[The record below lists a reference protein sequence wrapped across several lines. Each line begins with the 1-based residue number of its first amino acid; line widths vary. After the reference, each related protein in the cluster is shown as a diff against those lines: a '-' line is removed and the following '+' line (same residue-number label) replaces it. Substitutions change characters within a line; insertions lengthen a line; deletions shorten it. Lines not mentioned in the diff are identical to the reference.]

1 METKRSRYILLGL
14 TLLCVFLIGVSS
26 LREGIMDPLR
36 TGVGYLLVPIQSGVN
51 AVGAGIYKDLTD
63 YGKLKTALSEKEEL
77 EQRVGELI
85 EENNRLQAGQQE
97 LNRLR
102 ELYQLDQEYMQ
113 YETIG
118 ARVIAKDSGDWFQVF
133 RINKGSEDGV
143 QVDSNV
149 IAGGGLIGIV
159 TDVGANYATVRSI
172 IDDLSRVSA
181 MGLRTGDKCIIAG
194 DLTLYRDG
202 RLSITNITKDGD
214 IQDGDQIVTSNISS
228 KFLPGILIGYASDV
242 TIDPDHLTQSGYLIP
257 IADFDNLQEVLIITD
272 IKDTGEAAAQ

>member
-77 EQRVGELI
+77 ERRVGELI

-118 ARVIAKDSGDWFQVF
+118 ARVIAKDSGDCP
-133 RINKGSEDGV
+133 
-143 QVDSNV
+143 
-149 IAGGGLIGIV
+149 LP
-159 TDVGANYATVRSI
+159 
-172 IDDLSRVSA
+172 
-181 MGLRTGDKCIIAG
+181 AG
-194 DLTLYRDG
+194 DCGKSHSSAPG
-202 RLSITNITKDGD
+202 RTRCG
-214 IQDGDQIVTSNISS
+214 
-228 KFLPGILIGYASDV
+228 FP
-242 TIDPDHLTQSGYLIP
+242 
-257 IADFDNLQEVLIITD
+257 
-272 IKDTGEAAAQ
+272 

>member
-1 METKRSRYILLGL
+1 
-14 TLLCVFLIGVSS
+14 LCVLLIGVSS
-26 LREGIMDPLR
+26 LKEGIMDPLR

-51 AVGAGIYKDLTD
+51 AVGSSIYEELTD
-63 YGKLKTALSEKEEL
+63 YAQLKTALEEKEQL
-77 EQRVGELI
+77 EQRVGELT
-85 EENNRLQAGQQE
+85 EENNRLQAQQQE

-102 ELYQLDQEYMQ
+102 ELYQLDQDYMQ

-143 QVDSNV
+143 EVDSNV
-149 IAGGGLIGIV
+149 IAGGGLVGIV

-181 MGLRTGDKCIIAG
+181 MGLRTGDKCIVAG
-194 DLTLYRDG
+194 DLTLYQEG
-202 RLSITNITKDGD
+202 RLAITNITKDGD

-228 KFLPGILIGYASDV
+228 KFLPGILVGYASDI
-242 TIDPDHLTQSGYLIP
+242 TIDSEHLTKSGYLVP
-257 IADFDNLQEVLIITD
+257 VADFDDLQEVLVIVGT
-272 IKDTGEAAAQ
+272 KETGEEELGPLEGSGS

>member
-1 METKRSRYILLGL
+1 
-14 TLLCVFLIGVSS
+14 
-26 LREGIMDPLR
+26 MDPLR

-63 YGKLKTALSEKEEL
+63 YGELKTALSEKEEL

-113 YETIG
+113 YETTG

-228 KFLPGILIGYASDV
+228 KFLPGILIGYAADI
-242 TIDPDHLTQSGYLIP
+242 TIDSERLTKSGYLIP
-257 IADFDNLQEVLIITD
+257 AADFDDLQEVLVITE
-272 IKDTGEAAAQ
+272 IKETGDSQLGTLESAGN

>member
-1 METKRSRYILLGL
+1 
-14 TLLCVFLIGVSS
+14 
-26 LREGIMDPLR
+26 MDPLR

-77 EQRVGELI
+77 ERRVGELI

-181 MGLRTGDKCIIAG
+181 MGLRTGDKCIVAG

-228 KFLPGILIGYASDV
+228 KFLPGILIGYAADV
-242 TIDPDHLTQSGYLIP
+242 TIDSERLTKSGYLIP
-257 IADFDNLQEVLIITD
+257 VADFDDLQEVLVIMET
-272 IKDTGEAAAQ
+272 KETGDSQLGALERSGN

>member
-1 METKRSRYILLGL
+1 MESKRSKYILLGL
-14 TLLCVFLIGVSS
+14 TLLCVLLIGVSS
-26 LREGIMDPLR
+26 LKEGIMDPLR

-51 AVGAGIYKDLTD
+51 AVGSSIYEELTD
-63 YGKLKTALSEKEEL
+63 YAQLKTALEEKEQL
-77 EQRVGELI
+77 EQRVGELT
-85 EENNRLQAGQQE
+85 EENNRLQAQQQE

-102 ELYQLDQEYMQ
+102 ELYQLDQDYMQ

-143 QVDSNV
+143 EVDSNV
-149 IAGGGLIGIV
+149 IAGGGLVGIV

-181 MGLRTGDKCIIAG
+181 MGLRTGDKCIVAG
-194 DLTLYRDG
+194 DLTLYQEG
-202 RLSITNITKDGD
+202 RLAITNITKDGD

-228 KFLPGILIGYASDV
+228 KFLPGILVGYASDI
-242 TIDPDHLTQSGYLIP
+242 TIDSEHLTKS
-257 IADFDNLQEVLIITD
+257 
-272 IKDTGEAAAQ
+272 